1 MAEIIQRDG
10 TWAFDGTT
18 VRITPGLHRSVPLF
32 RQTYGEI
39 TVPLE
44 AVAGVVYEPERKRGR
59 LRLRLREGAD
69 PLLQATGGRL
79 PDPADPYRLAVE
91 TDRAGVAEY
100 MAEEIRRALLLDQI
114 PKEPT
119 GAYLLAGPPV
129 PVSVRSSDGT
139 VSFDGTRI
147 RIDWADT
154 SDRVKRATGP
164 RIIDVRDL
172 VQVEWLPNSGY
183 EDGYLRFVTRE
194 AVLAKPPPE
203 KDPYA
208 LDLWGSVRRDLLTA
222 LVATAVTARLP
233 HPSIGRDA
241 GRDTGRDAWRDS
253 GRDAWRDSGRDAGG
267 DSGGDEIVRA
277 GNRRAPP
284 PAQAQA
290 QGQSQARAR
299 ARAEAEGPAQASP
312 AAAASAEASASAAA
326 AAAAAAAAEAKALRR
341 GLPGAGA
348 RHLGDGH
355 HDVLLRRLREL
366 GELHRDGV
374 LTDEEFAMTKAVV
387 LRGFEE

>member
-18 VRITPGLHRSVPLF
+18 IRITPGLHRSVPLF

-39 TVPLE
+39 AVPLE
-44 AVAGVVYEPERKRGR
+44 AVAGVVFEPERKCGR
-59 LRLRLREGAD
+59 LRMRLREGAD

-79 PDPADPYRLAVE
+79 PEPADPYRLTVDV
-91 TDRAGVAEY
+91 DRAGVAEY
-100 MAEEIRRALLLDQI
+100 VAEEIRRSLLLDQI
-114 PKEPT
+114 PAEPT
-119 GAYLLAGPPV
+119 KAYLLPGPPV

-139 VSFDGTRI
+139 VSFDGVQI

-164 RIIDVRDL
+164 RIIGIADV

-183 EDGYLRFVTRE
+183 EDGFLRFVTRE
-194 AVLAKPPPE
+194 TALSKLPPE

-208 LDLWGSVRRDLLTA
+208 LDLWGSARRDLLTA

-233 HPSIGRDA
+233 HPSTRTGVGYAEPA
-241 GRDTGRDAWRDS
+241 GRLTAP
-253 GRDAWRDSGRDAGG
+253 
-267 DSGGDEIVRA
+267 V
-277 GNRRAPP
+277 PP
-284 PAQAQA
+284 P
-290 QGQSQARAR
+290 S
-299 ARAEAEGPAQASP
+299 
-312 AAAASAEASASAAA
+312 
-326 AAAAAAAAEAKALRR
+326 
-341 GLPGAGA
+341 
-348 RHLGDGH
+348 DH

-374 LTDEEFAMTKAVV
+374 LTDEEFAMTKAAV
-387 LRGFEE
+387 LRGF

>member
-39 TVPLE
+39 AVPLE
-44 AVAGVVYEPERKRGR
+44 AISGVAFEPERKRGR
-59 LRLRLREGAD
+59 LRMRLREGAD
-69 PLLQATGGRL
+69 PLLHATGGRL
-79 PDPADPYRLAVE
+79 PDPADPYRLTVDV
-91 TDRAGVAEY
+91 DRAGVAEY
-100 MAEEIRRALLLDQI
+100 VAEEIRRSLLLDQI

-119 GAYLLAGPPV
+119 KTYLLPGPPV

-139 VSFDGTRI
+139 VSFDGTRV

-164 RIIDVRDL
+164 RIINVGDL

-183 EDGYLRFVTRE
+183 EDGFMRFVTRE
-194 AVLAKPPPE
+194 TSFSKLPPE

-208 LDLWGSVRRDLLTA
+208 LDLWGSTRRDLLTA

-233 HPSIGRDA
+233 HPSTREGLEYEQERPRLTSA
-241 GRDTGRDAWRDS
+241 S
-253 GRDAWRDSGRDAGG
+253 
-267 DSGGDEIVRA
+267 V
-277 GNRRAPP
+277 P
-284 PAQAQA
+284 PAA
-290 QGQSQARAR
+290 
-299 ARAEAEGPAQASP
+299 
-312 AAAASAEASASAAA
+312 
-326 AAAAAAAAEAKALRR
+326 
-341 GLPGAGA
+341 
-348 RHLGDGH
+348 DH

-366 GELHRDGV
+366 GELHREGV
-374 LTDEEFAMTKAVV
+374 LTDEEFAMTKAAV
-387 LRGFEE
+387 LRGF

>member
-10 TWAFDGTT
+10 TWAFDGST

-44 AVAGVVYEPERKRGR
+44 AVSGVVYEPERKRGR
-59 LRLRLREGAD
+59 LRMRLREGAD

-79 PDPADPYRLAVE
+79 PDAADPYRLTVDV
-91 TDRAGVAEY
+91 DRSGVAEY
-100 MAEEIRRALLLDQI
+100 VAEEIRHALLLDQI
-114 PKEPT
+114 PQEPT
-119 GAYLLAGPPV
+119 KAYLLPGPPV

-139 VSFDGTRI
+139 VSFDGSQV

-164 RIIDVRDL
+164 RIIDVGDL

-183 EDGYLRFVTRE
+183 EDGFLRFVTRE
-194 AVLAKPPPE
+194 TVFSKLPPE

-222 LVATAVTARLP
+222 LVAAAVTARLP
-233 HPSIGRDA
+233 HPSTRGAEHADRWS
-241 GRDTGRDAWRDS
+241 RTGA
-253 GRDAWRDSGRDAGG
+253 A
-267 DSGGDEIVRA
+267 E
-277 GNRRAPP
+277 PP
-284 PAQAQA
+284 PA
-290 QGQSQARAR
+290 
-299 ARAEAEGPAQASP
+299 
-312 AAAASAEASASAAA
+312 
-326 AAAAAAAAEAKALRR
+326 
-341 GLPGAGA
+341 
-348 RHLGDGH
+348 DH

-374 LTDEEFAMTKAVV
+374 LTDEEFAMTKAAV
-387 LRGFEE
+387 LRGF

>member
-32 RQTYGEI
+32 RQTYGEVA
-39 TVPLE
+39 VPLE
-44 AVAGVVYEPERKRGR
+44 AVAGVVFEPERKRGR
-59 LRLRLREGAD
+59 LRIRLREGAD

-79 PDPADPYRLAVE
+79 PDPADPYRLVVDV
-91 TDRAGVAEY
+91 DRAGVAEY
-100 MAEEIRRALLLDQI
+100 VAEEIRQALLLDQI

-119 GAYLLAGPPV
+119 KAYLLPGPPV

-139 VSFDGTRI
+139 VSFDGTQV

-164 RIIDVRDL
+164 RIIALGDL

-183 EDGYLRFVTRE
+183 EDGFLRFVTRE
-194 AVLAKPPPE
+194 TVFSKLPPE

-208 LDLWGSVRRDLLTA
+208 LDLWGSARRDLLTA
-222 LVATAVTARLP
+222 LVATAITARLP
-233 HPSIGRDA
+233 HPSTR
-241 GRDTGRDAWRDS
+241 
-253 GRDAWRDSGRDAGG
+253 GG
-267 DSGGDEIVRA
+267 GE
-277 GNRRAPP
+277 
-284 PAQAQA
+284 QAQRR
-290 QGQSQARAR
+290 Q
-299 ARAEAEGPAQASP
+299 P
-312 AAAASAEASASAAA
+312 AAAVPPAA
-326 AAAAAAAAEAKALRR
+326 
-341 GLPGAGA
+341 
-348 RHLGDGH
+348 DH

-374 LTDEEFAMTKAVV
+374 LTDEEFAMTKAAV
-387 LRGFEE
+387 LRGF

>member
-32 RQTYGEI
+32 RQTYGEVA
-39 TVPLE
+39 VPLE
-44 AVAGVVYEPERKRGR
+44 AISGVAFEPERKRGR
-59 LRLRLREGAD
+59 LRMRLREGAD
-69 PLLQATGGRL
+69 PLLHATGGRL
-79 PDPADPYRLAVE
+79 PDPADPYRLIVDV
-91 TDRAGVAEY
+91 DRAGVAEY
-100 MAEEIRRALLLDQI
+100 VAEEIRRALLLDQI

-119 GAYLLAGPPV
+119 KTYLLPGPPV

-139 VSFDGTRI
+139 VSFDGTQV

-164 RIIDVRDL
+164 RIIDVGDL

-183 EDGYLRFVTRE
+183 EDGFMRFVTRE
-194 AVLAKPPPE
+194 TSFSKLPPE

-208 LDLWGSVRRDLLTA
+208 LDLWGSTRRDLLTA

-233 HPSIGRDA
+233 HPSTR
-241 GRDTGRDAWRDS
+241 
-253 GRDAWRDSGRDAGG
+253 G
-267 DSGGDEIVRA
+267 DLAYDDEGAHRP
-277 GNRRAPP
+277 RL
-284 PAQAQA
+284 
-290 QGQSQARAR
+290 
-299 ARAEAEGPAQASP
+299 
-312 AAAASAEASASAAA
+312 AAADVPPQA
-326 AAAAAAAAEAKALRR
+326 
-341 GLPGAGA
+341 
-348 RHLGDGH
+348 DH

-374 LTDEEFAMTKAVV
+374 LTDEEFAMTKAAV
-387 LRGFEE
+387 LRGF

>member
-32 RQTYGEI
+32 RQTYGEVA
-39 TVPLE
+39 VPLE
-44 AVAGVVYEPERKRGR
+44 AVAGVAFEPERKRGR
-59 LRLRLREGAD
+59 LRMRLREGAD

-79 PDPADPYRLAVE
+79 PDPADPYRLIVDV
-91 TDRAGVAEY
+91 DRAGVAEY
-100 MAEEIRRALLLDQI
+100 VAEEIRHALLLDQI

-119 GAYLLAGPPV
+119 KTYLLPGPPV

-139 VSFDGTRI
+139 VSFDGTQV

-164 RIIDVRDL
+164 RIIDVGDL

-183 EDGYLRFVTRE
+183 EDGFMRFVTRE
-194 AVLAKPPPE
+194 TSFSKLPPE

-208 LDLWGSVRRDLLTA
+208 LDLWGSTRRDLLTA

-233 HPSIGRDA
+233 HPSTRGELA
-241 GRDTGRDAWRDS
+241 L
-253 GRDAWRDSGRDAGG
+253 
-267 DSGGDEIVRA
+267 GDERA
-277 GNRRAPP
+277 HRPRL
-284 PAQAQA
+284 
-290 QGQSQARAR
+290 
-299 ARAEAEGPAQASP
+299 
-312 AAAASAEASASAAA
+312 AAAASPPSA
-326 AAAAAAAAEAKALRR
+326 
-341 GLPGAGA
+341 
-348 RHLGDGH
+348 DH

-366 GELHRDGV
+366 GELHREGV
-374 LTDEEFAMTKAVV
+374 LTDEEFAMTKAAV
-387 LRGFEE
+387 LRGF